1 MASKFHLKSFLNDII
16 ISYEMRCAI
25 SALHKATWL
34 PCLSF
39 VCRPSDR
46 VRQLGSML
54 HSYARQPRSR
64 SPSPPPSLVKCHSP
78 ILEPSRSVPLML
90 YPKYCIVNNFEIFV
104 ERVSYRDNLMLYY
117 IFMLLPYSYVNHVK
131 NESGVKKVPH
141 TTSIKSKSRSR
152 TRK

>member
-1 MASKFHLKSFLNDII
+1 MGWRASF
-16 ISYEMRCAI
+16 E
-25 SALHKATWL
+25 SAHYSIHFPLLCTFQFMCSVFVKVL
-34 PCLSF
+34 FIRVVNFLSF
-39 VCRPSDR
+39 VCRTSDR

-104 ERVSYRDNLMLYY
+104 ETVSYRDNLILYY
-117 IFMLLPYSYVNHVK
+117 YYAFALFICS
-131 NESGVKKVPH
+131 SC
-141 TTSIKSKSRSR
+141 
-152 TRK
+152 